1 LAFLALDLGG
11 LVIDGLLGLWLH
23 DGRWRHDLD
32 GNLVMPTASDRLEKL
47 LAKETQLKARIQL
60 EKSRLSASSRK
71 ERTGK
76 LVAWGVAVE
85 QLLADETFKAE
96 WWKLQCQRVL
106 SGRTLERAL
115 MEDSTPEGNEG

>member
-1 LAFLALDLGG
+1 MSKA
-11 LVIDGLLGLWLH
+11 
-23 DGRWRHDLD
+23 
-32 GNLVMPTASDRLEKL
+32 TERLEQLQKQE
-47 LAKETQLKARIQL
+47 AQLKARIQR
-60 EKSRLSASSRK
+60 EKAKISASSRK

-85 QLLADETFKAE
+85 QLLADETFKGE

-115 MEDSTPEGNEG
+115 VEDLTPEAEEA

>member
-1 LAFLALDLGG
+1 
-11 LVIDGLLGLWLH
+11 
-23 DGRWRHDLD
+23 
-32 GNLVMPTASDRLEKL
+32 MSKTTERLKQLQQQE
-47 LAKETQLKARIQL
+47 AQLKARIQR
-60 EKSRLSASSRK
+60 EKARISASSRK

-115 MEDSTPEGNEG
+115 VGEIGNPSLSF

>member
-1 LAFLALDLGG
+1 MSKA
-11 LVIDGLLGLWLH
+11 
-23 DGRWRHDLD
+23 
-32 GNLVMPTASDRLEKL
+32 TERLKQLQQQE
-47 LAKETQLKARIQL
+47 AQLKARIQR
-60 EKSRLSASSRK
+60 EKAKISASSRK

-85 QLLADETFKAE
+85 QLLSDETFKAD

-115 MEDSTPEGNEG
+115 VEDLTPGNGKT

>member
-1 LAFLALDLGG
+1 MMGC
-11 LVIDGLLGLWLH
+11 WLH
-23 DGRWRHDLD
+23 DLD
-32 GNLVMPTASDRLEKL
+32 ENLGMPTASDRLEKL
-47 LAKETQLKARIQL
+47 FLKEKQLKAQIQL
-60 EKSRLSASSRK
+60 EKSRLSASARK

-85 QLLADETFKAE
+85 QLLADETFKEE

-115 MEDSTPEGNEG
+115 VEDSTPEGIEE

>member
-1 LAFLALDLGG
+1 
-11 LVIDGLLGLWLH
+11 
-23 DGRWRHDLD
+23 
-32 GNLVMPTASDRLEKL
+32 MSKTTERLEQLQKQE
-47 LAKETQLKARIQL
+47 AQLKARIQR
-60 EKSRLSASSRK
+60 EKARISASSRK

-115 MEDSTPEGNEG
+115 VGEIGNPSLSF

>member
-1 LAFLALDLGG
+1 
-11 LVIDGLLGLWLH
+11 
-23 DGRWRHDLD
+23 
-32 GNLVMPTASDRLEKL
+32 MSTTTERLERLKKQE
-47 LAKETQLKARIQL
+47 AQLKARIQQ
-60 EKSRLSASSRK
+60 EKARISVSARK

-85 QLLADETFKAE
+85 QLLANDTFQAE

-115 MEDSTPEGNEG
+115 VED

>member
-1 LAFLALDLGG
+1 
-11 LVIDGLLGLWLH
+11 
-23 DGRWRHDLD
+23 
-32 GNLVMPTASDRLEKL
+32 MSTTTERLERLKKQE
-47 LAKETQLKARIQL
+47 AQLKARIQQ
-60 EKSRLSASSRK
+60 EQARISVSARK

-85 QLLADETFKAE
+85 QLLANDTFQAE

-115 MEDSTPEGNEG
+115 VED

>member
-1 LAFLALDLGG
+1 MTKA
-11 LVIDGLLGLWLH
+11 
-23 DGRWRHDLD
+23 
-32 GNLVMPTASDRLEKL
+32 TERLERL
-47 LAKETQLKARIQL
+47 QQQEVQLKARIQQ
-60 EKSRLSASSRK
+60 ERAKISASARK

-85 QLLADETFKAE
+85 QLLADDTFKDE

-115 MEDSTPEGNEG
+115 VEDLTPETEKSLIN